1 MKTTGLMIGDW
12 VFNKHHKKHI
22 QITPYD
28 FFNHAHLPSG
38 KQYFVGEPEVVSG
51 RDFEPITLTP
61 EILEKNGFKLN
72 PQGAYSN
79 GRHTSISVIR
89 DGRYFANINTETD
102 DPSFLYQCGRYVHEF
117 QHALRLCGL
126 NDLADNLKLEE

>member
-1 MKTTGLMIGDW
+1 MKPTELMIGDW

-51 RDFEPITLTP
+51 RDFEPIPLTH
-61 EILEKNGFKLN
+61 EILERNGFKYFEDCNSYILL
-72 PQGAYSN
+72 
-79 GRHTSISVIR
+79 TEDLDSVILTLNGLTVIFHWH
-89 DGRYFANINTETD
+89 DI
-102 DPSFLYQCGRYVHEF
+102 PIMCVHQL
-117 QHALRLCGL
+117 QHVLRLCGL
-126 NDLADNLKLEE
+126 NELADNFKLED